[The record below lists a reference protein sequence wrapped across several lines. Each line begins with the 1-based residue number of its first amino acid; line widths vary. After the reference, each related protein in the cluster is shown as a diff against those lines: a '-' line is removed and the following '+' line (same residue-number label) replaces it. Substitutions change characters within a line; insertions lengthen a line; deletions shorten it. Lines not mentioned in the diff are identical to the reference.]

1 METIRIEKKV
11 CMCCME
17 EHEVHTVR
25 VRENN
30 EFKGIQVEYDATY
43 EYCNLAEE
51 YIANE
56 EMISANDIAMKNAYR
71 QAMGLLTTEQIGA
84 IRAKYGISQSDLSM
98 LLGWG
103 GKTITRYES
112 HQVQDIAHNT
122 ILVKLDSD
130 PEWFIELLQA
140 SKGHISQDSFAKY
153 MATATALFEKAQ
165 DEYLRKSIYAQYA
178 RYFND
183 AQSTGGTFLN
193 LDKVVDIVNYIANAT
208 EVTGLYLVK
217 LIKLL
222 WYSDA
227 LCYKRNGKSMTGLV
241 YKALPMGAVPIA
253 YKSIVDLSGIEY
265 EEVDFGESAG
275 THFIKTAHTDYTT
288 LTSNDQDVLNSVI
301 KRFGRETKDT
311 IVRCMH
317 AEVAY
322 IETARNDVIQ
332 YKYASELT
340 LS

>member
-1 METIRIEKKV
+1 METIKIEKKL

-17 EHEVHTVR
+17 EHDVRTVR
-25 VRENN
+25 VSEHN
-30 EFKGIQVEYDATY
+30 EFKGVQIEYDAIY
-43 EYCNLAEE
+43 EYCEFADE
-51 YIANE
+51 YISTE

-71 QAMGLLTTEQIGA
+71 QAVGLLTTVEIGA
-84 IRAKYGISQSDLSM
+84 IRAKYGISQSDLAM

-112 HQVQDIAHNT
+112 HHVQDIAHNT

-130 PEWFIELLQA
+130 PEWFIELLKA
-140 SKGHISQDSFAKY
+140 AKDRISQESYAKY
-153 MATATALFEKAQ
+153 MTTATALFERAQ

-178 RYFND
+178 RYAND
-183 AQSTGGTFLN
+183 PQSTGGTLLN
-193 LDKVVDIVNYIANAT
+193 LDKIVDAVNYIANAA

-227 LCYKRNGKSMTGLV
+227 LSYKRSGKSMTGLV

-253 YKSIVDLSGIEY
+253 YKSLVDLHGIEY
-265 EEVDFGESAG
+265 EEVDFGENAG
-275 THFIKTAHTDYTT
+275 NHFVRTTHTSYPALSQTDV
-288 LTSNDQDVLNSVI
+288 DVLNTVI
-301 KRFGRETKDT
+301 GRFGHESKDI

-317 AEVAY
+317 EEVAY
-322 IETARNDVIQ
+322 TETAQYDVIQ
-332 YKYASELT
+332 YKYAAELS
-340 LS
+340 LN

>member
-1 METIRIEKKV
+1 METIKIEKKL

-17 EHEVHTVR
+17 EHDVHTVR
-25 VRENN
+25 VSEHN
-30 EFKGIQVEYDATY
+30 EFKGVPVEYGATY
-43 EYCNLAEE
+43 EYCELANE
-51 YIANE
+51 YISTE

-71 QAMGLLTTEQIGA
+71 QAMGLLTTVEIGA
-84 IRAKYGISQSDLSM
+84 IRAKYGISQSDLAT

-112 HQVQDIAHNT
+112 HHVQDIAHNT

-130 PEWFIELLQA
+130 PEWFIELLKA
-140 SKGHISQDSFAKY
+140 AKGRISQESFAKY
-153 MATATALFEKAQ
+153 MTTATALFEKAQ
-165 DEYLRKSIYAQYA
+165 DEYLRKSILAQYA
-178 RYFND
+178 RYSNEP
-183 AQSTGGTFLN
+183 QSTGGTLLN
-193 LDKVVDIVNYIANAT
+193 LDKVVDVVNYIANAA

-227 LCYKRNGKSMTGLV
+227 LSYKRSGKSMTGLV

-253 YKSIVDLSGIEY
+253 YKSLVDLKGIEY

-275 THFIKTAHTDYTT
+275 NHFIRTEHISYPT
-288 LTSNDQDVLNSVI
+288 LSQADMDVLDTVI
-301 KRFGRETKDT
+301 GRFGHESKDT

-317 AEVAY
+317 EEVSY
-322 IETARNDVIQ
+322 TETASYDVIQ
-332 YKYASELT
+332 YKYAAD
-340 LS
+340 LSLD